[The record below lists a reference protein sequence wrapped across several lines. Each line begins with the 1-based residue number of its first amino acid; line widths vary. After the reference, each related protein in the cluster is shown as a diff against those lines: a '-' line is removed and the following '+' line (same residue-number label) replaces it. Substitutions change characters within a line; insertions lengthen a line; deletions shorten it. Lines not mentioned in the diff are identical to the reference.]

1 MKLTTDQAIAF
12 EVQSFADALCDG
24 CLELN
29 NEFFSR
35 YCSKELATMMKQ
47 IPCEKE
53 RAMILDS
60 HLTDDNWRTMSGYD
74 SGSDISLPVGEI
86 EIQFEGKAD
95 DYFEEVGEWYVKGD
109 LAYLP
114 LDGICWTL
122 NLEVVQQDIND
133 WTE

>member
-1 MKLTTDQAIAF
+1 
-12 EVQSFADALCDG
+12 
-24 CLELN
+24 
-29 NEFFSR
+29 
-35 YCSKELATMMKQ
+35 MMKQ

-86 EIQFEGKAD
+86 EIRFEGEAA